1 MAALPIDGRDPLFRK
16 LLQLLHEAFVEARA
30 IGYGTGDK
38 KLTDLG
44 DTFEIIPQ
52 LMSRWEDGNL
62 ELIREILSEYHRKH
76 GGRDWRSLLEMSEDE
91 FRKRYIG
98 PFHWD
103 LDAAVEAPS
112 AAKADPAA

>member
-1 MAALPIDGRDPLFRK
+1 MIAPIDDGDLLFRK

-44 DTFEIIPQ
+44 DIFEIIPQ
-52 LMSRWEDGNL
+52 LMLRWEDGNL
-62 ELIREILSEYHRKH
+62 ELIREILGEFHRKH
-76 GGRDWRSLLEMSEDE
+76 GGRDWKALLDMNDDE
-91 FRKRYIG
+91 FRKRYVG

-103 LDAAVEAPS
+103 LESPDEAPV
-112 AAKADPAA
+112 AKADPAA